1 MKELTI
7 FTPTYN
13 RAYILPKLYESLC
26 KEPTDDFI
34 WLIVDDGSSDNTHD
48 IVDKWQ
54 KEGRIEIVYHKQQNG
69 GKMRAHNKGVEL
81 CSTPLFFC
89 IDSDDQI
96 AEGAVEKIKKISY
109 LLKEDNSLSGI
120 VAKRFIVN
128 RLSSNNLP
136 NLQRSTLHDIYKIG
150 FKGDTSLVFKTSV
163 LREYAFP
170 EIEGEKFVTEAYVY
184 NQIDQ
189 KYELLIMNEYL
200 MRCEYQEDGYTVNAN
215 SLYLKYPKGWAM
227 YYAQYYN
234 YYANTMRDKIK
245 YMAYYISM
253 CKLAKMSFMDILKK
267 SPSFMICL
275 ASFPVGIRFF
285 YKLNS
290 NICNK

>member
-26 KEPTDDFI
+26 KEPTDYFI
-34 WLIVDDGSSDNTHD
+34 WLIIDDGSSDNTHD
-48 IVDKWQ
+48 IVEKWQ
-54 KEGRIEIVYHKQQNG
+54 KDGRIEIVYHKQQNG

-96 AEGAVEKIKKISY
+96 AEGSVEKIKKISY
-109 LLKEDNSLSGI
+109 VLKEDNSLSGI

-136 NLQRSTLHDIYKIG
+136 DLQRSTLHNIYKLG

-163 LREYAFP
+163 LREYPFP

-189 KYELLIMNEYL
+189 KYDLLIMNEYL

-234 YYANTMRDKIK
+234 YYAKTMRDKIK

-285 YKLNS
+285 YKFNS

>member
-136 NLQRSTLHDIYKIG
+136 NLQRSTLHDIYKLG

-285 YKLNS
+285 YKFNS

>member
-26 KEPTDDFI
+26 KEPTDGFI

-48 IVDKWQ
+48 IVEKWQ
-54 KEGRIEIVYHKQQNG
+54 KEDRIEIVYHKQQNG

-96 AEGAVEKIKKISY
+96 AEGAVEKIKKIRY
-109 LLKEDNSLSGI
+109 ILMADNSLSGI

-128 RLSSNNLP
+128 RLSSNDLP
-136 NLQRSTLHDIYKIG
+136 NLQKSTLHDIYKTG

-163 LREYAFP
+163 LREFPFP
-170 EIEGEKFVTEAYVY
+170 EIVGEKFVTEAYVY

-189 KYELLIMNEYL
+189 KYELLIINEYL

-215 SLYLKYPKGWAM
+215 NLYLKYPKGWAM

-234 YYANTMRDKIK
+234 YYANTMRDKVK

-285 YKLNS
+285 YKFNS

>member
-285 YKLNS
+285 YKFNS
-290 NICNK
+290 NICIK

>member
-1 MKELTI
+1 M
-7 FTPTYN
+7 
-13 RAYILPKLYESLC
+13 
-26 KEPTDDFI
+26 
-34 WLIVDDGSSDNTHD
+34 
-48 IVDKWQ
+48 
-54 KEGRIEIVYHKQQNG
+54 
-69 GKMRAHNKGVEL
+69 
-81 CSTPLFFC
+81 
-89 IDSDDQI
+89 
-96 AEGAVEKIKKISY
+96 
-109 LLKEDNSLSGI
+109 
-120 VAKRFIVN
+120 
-128 RLSSNNLP
+128 
-136 NLQRSTLHDIYKIG
+136 QRSTLHDIYKLG

-285 YKLNS
+285 YKFNS